1 MPLEFFVCYDCCH
14 NFKVMK
20 LLSSAAAVWWV
31 WGEMLPAAGFEIVRR
46 CGVVYE
52 PDYVKLVYYVV
63 CQKQVVDLW
72 IVLRDLPK
80 LPVKASKTVMV
91 IPSVD

>member
-1 MPLEFFVCYDCCH
+1 LKFNYKLYTKTCGEFYVDALGVFVCYHCYH

-46 CGVVYE
+46 CSVVYE
-52 PDYVKLVYYVV
+52 PDCVKLVH
-63 CQKQVVDLW
+63 
-72 IVLRDLPK
+72 
-80 LPVKASKTVMV
+80 
-91 IPSVD
+91 